1 MPRSLAVAVGALF
14 LLTSG
19 SASGQSPEAEAAGAE
34 LARTIFRA
42 ISFEA
47 IIAKEIAADGNPF
60 ADIKSRPEWTGYL
73 VDALKEEIHHDLPA
87 FEIHFGRALAKDMSL
102 AELKVGVQILSDPV
116 MQAMMKAGSEGDD
129 EAEVE
134 GEPSRQVQRAL
145 SSREGASFLEKLE
158 KIDQHLE
165 PLQDEFAADLLP
177 GTLRRFADK
186 IDAGEA
192 ARRSRAP

>member
-1 MPRSLAVAVGALF
+1 
-14 LLTSG
+14 
-19 SASGQSPEAEAAGAE
+19 
-34 LARTIFRA
+34 
-42 ISFEA
+42 
-47 IIAKEIAADGNPF
+47 
-60 ADIKSRPEWTGYL
+60 
-73 VDALKEEIHHDLPA
+73 
-87 FEIHFGRALAKDMSL
+87 
-102 AELKVGVQILSDPV
+102 
-116 MQAMMKAGSEGDD
+116 MMKAGSEGDE

-134 GEPSRQVQRAL
+134 GEPSRAVRRAL
-145 SSREGASFLEKLE
+145 SSREGATFLEKLE

>member
-1 MPRSLAVAVGALF
+1 MRMPFAAAVGAL
-14 LLTSG
+14 LLLLSG
-19 SASGQSPEAEAAGAE
+19 PAVAKTPEAEAAGVE

-47 IIAKEIAADGNPF
+47 IIANEIAADGNPF

-73 VDALKEEIHHDLPA
+73 VEALKEEIQHDLPV
-87 FEIHFGRALAKDMSL
+87 FEIQFGRSLAKEMSL
-102 AELKVGVQILSDPV
+102 AELKAGVLILSDPV
-116 MQAMMKAGSEGDD
+116 MQAMMRAGSEGDED
-129 EAEVE
+129 AKVE
-134 GEPSRQVQRAL
+134 GEPSREVRRVL
-145 SSREGASFLEKLE
+145 SSREGASFLDKLA

-165 PLQDEFAADLLP
+165 PLQDDFAADLLP

-192 ARRSRAP
+192 ERRSKAR